1 MSTPTNTQFFLFQV
15 GPVQEFIAQAR
26 STRDLWSG
34 SYLLSWLMAA
44 GARALVG
51 AGGGDPKVVISPV
64 LAGQPIYDF
73 QTNPA
78 RARTAHH
85 NDAMLALTAPARRP
99 IGFRS
104 PAPQA
109 RSISHVPGRPS
120 SRPCSQSLAF

>member
-1 MSTPTNTQFFLFQV
+1 MNSSLLKLQI
-15 GPVQEFIAQAR
+15 GPVQDFIAQAR

-44 GARALVG
+44 GARALVKKCG
-51 AGGGDPKVVISPV
+51 NDPQVVISPV

>member
-1 MSTPTNTQFFLFQV
+1 MNSSLLKLQI
-15 GPVQEFIAQAR
+15 GPVQDFIAQAR

-44 GARALVG
+44 GARALVKKCG
-51 AGGGDPKVVISPV
+51 NDPQVVISPV
-64 LAGQPIYDF
+64 LAGQPMYDF

-85 NDAMLALTAPARRP
+85 NGAMLALTAPARRP

-104 PAPQA
+104 PTPQA